1 MKSTGVR
8 DDWIYFIAGGWLA
21 VRFRVMFK
29 TPTNCHCGFKTV
41 DCIEYTIPNP
51 NNSLINWCAC
61 ESCWHKLVGHDVV
74 FLTPEEGRP
83 YFEVLPV

>member
-1 MKSTGVR
+1 MGEE
-8 DDWIYFIAGGWLA
+8 WIYVKSGDCVI
-21 VRFRVMFK
+21 RFRVRPVYMFLCSCAFR
-29 TPTNCHCGFKTV
+29 PFGV
-41 DCIEYTIPNP
+41 IEYIATAMQPNYGF
-51 NNSLINWCAC
+51 WDACVC